1 MFTRGTYWGFEADA
15 HIRELKEFSYRY
27 VSGDILYIWEALNQ
41 SDIYQKQHIL
51 HIGAYQK
58 TYDTDIYQLTN
69 SVRYWADANTNV
81 WFLNSVFVICSPFL
95 SEGNLYELQDSCS
108 IFHFYVT

>member
-1 MFTRGTYWGFEADA
+1 MWQVDGKFLLSLTDCNIQSHMVTRGTYWGFEADA

-69 SVRYWADANTNV
+69 SVR
-81 WFLNSVFVICSPFL
+81 
-95 SEGNLYELQDSCS
+95 
-108 IFHFYVT
+108 